1 MNLSLQEEACEIMMP
16 DWMPGSRRV
25 WLHDINPARDGASR
39 ASARV
44 LRLVNRHPAA
54 AGAFGLADDSHY
66 LSGMPGNGG
75 RVAAPRRAGFL
86 AALRDRAFARD
97 LW

>member
-16 DWMPGSRRV
+16 DGMPGSCRV

-39 ASARV
+39 AIARV
-44 LRLVNRHPAA
+44 LRPVNRYPAA
-54 AGAFGLADDSHY
+54 AGAFGLAEDSQH
-66 LSGMPGNGG
+66 LSVPGNGG
-75 RVAAPRRAGFL
+75 RVAATRRAGFL

-97 LW
+97 LR

>member
-1 MNLSLQEEACEIMMP
+1 MNLSLQEEAREIMMP
-16 DWMPGSRRV
+16 DWMPRSCRV

-44 LRLVNRHPAA
+44 LRHVNRYPAA
-54 AGAFGLADDSHY
+54 AGAFGLADDGQY
-66 LSGMPGNGG
+66 LPSMPGNGG
-75 RVAAPRRAGFL
+75 RVAATRRAAFL